1 MDIDKLI
8 EACIRIKDKKHELAD
23 KHREELA
30 PYNEKIKQIEGVIQ
44 EKLTTDKLKSLK
56 TESGTAYLSEYVT
69 YKIDNLD
76 EVWQYA
82 KDNNR
87 PELFERRVNKTVAN
101 EIGEVPGTERSS
113 IYRLNI
119 RRS

>member
-1 MDIDKLI
+1 MDVDKLI
-8 EACIRIKDKKHELAD
+8 AACIKLKDKKQELAD

-30 PYNEKIKQIEGVIQ
+30 PYNEKINQIEAAIQ

-56 TESGTAYLSEYVT
+56 TEAGTAYLSEYVT
-69 YKIDNLD
+69 YKIDNLN

-82 KDNNR
+82 KDNNI
-87 PELFERRVNKTVAN
+87 PDLFERRVNKTVAK
-101 EIGEVPGTERSS
+101 EHGEVPGTERSS